1 MDDINNQEESTLMF
15 IDLSKQLIEKGDL
28 AHAERLLKG
37 GLIRAE
43 KKRDEAESAVRGL
56 QAELAKL
63 YELQSR
69 LDENS
74 QPNSDP
80 SQGADGNQNE
90 S

>member
-1 MDDINNQEESTLMF
+1 MF

-43 KKRDEAESAVRGL
+43 KKRDEAETAVRGL

-69 LDENS
+69 LDETG

-80 SQGADGNQNE
+80 GPGADGNQNE